1 MYRVLNWDRH
11 FEGAK
16 SKTYNNKTSC
26 SLPTKH
32 GLGYRRLISEKDGVA
47 LFGAWVALI
56 QVLSRHNKPRQG
68 YCTDTGLSDGTPYSC
83 EDLELLTGISAKYFK
98 EMFKICKSHSVGWVE
113 LTKTTDTTGDCEE
126 TLLPLNLD
134 SDSNLNS
141 DLDSLGGGDKNKFT
155 PPTVKEVADEIRKY
169 ATEKKL
175 IVTAE
180 YCGITAE
187 GFVDHYENCDWKLN
201 SGRGAKMKSW
211 ERSVKKFIRTDYQ
224 NGKIARAK

>member
-32 GLGYRRLISEKDGVA
+32 GLGYRRLISAKDGAA

-68 YCTDTGLSDGTPYSC
+68 YCTDTGLPDGTPYTC
-83 EDLELLTGISAKYFK
+83 EDLELLTGIPAKYFA
-98 EMFKICKSHSVGWVE
+98 EMLKICKSHSVGWVE
-113 LTKTTDTTGDCEE
+113 LTKVKDSAGDCEE
-126 TLLPLNLD
+126 TLLPLNSD

-141 DLDSLGGGDKNKFT
+141 DLDSLENEKKKKFT
-155 PPTVKEVADEIRKY
+155 PPTFEEAKEEIRRY
-169 ATEKKL
+169 AKERNL
-175 IVTAE
+175 IITPE
-180 YCGITAE
+180 YCGFTAE
-187 GFVDHYENCDWKLN
+187 SFIDHYENCDWKLN
-201 SGRGAKMKSW
+201 SGKGAKMKSW
-211 ERSVKKFIRTDYQ
+211 ERSLKKFIRNDYQ
-224 NGKIARAK
+224 SGKIARSK